1 MKLIF
6 KVLVINLLV
15 IGTVAFCYSQKC
27 SPQLNL
33 PKECYTVEGKVYSS
47 SIKTYDLKRAS
58 LLLFLLGKPSNRST
72 GPNGTILV
80 SEDFIKMEI
89 YYNSSNNRLPEIVTF
104 EFTLFSNELS
114 KYNDNRK
121 ITIYIEDNVLLSENV
136 AVSNS
141 ISIAEHFSFEMKYKN
156 FLKFSEAKDITM
168 QLGKTKIKLKPQH
181 IEALNELNKTVKE
194 FKFLTTSNIWM

>member
-6 KVLVINLLV
+6 KVLVINLLAAGM
-15 IGTVAFCYSQKC
+15 ITSCYSQNC

-47 SIKTYDLKRAS
+47 SDKKYNSKRAS
-58 LLLFLLGKPSNRST
+58 LLLFLLGKPSNRSN
-72 GPNGTILV
+72 GPNATILV
-80 SEDFIKMEI
+80 SEDFLKMSI
-89 YYNSSNNRLPEIVTF
+89 YYSASSNVLPEIVTF

-121 ITIYIEDNVLLSENV
+121 IIIYLKDNVLLSENV
-136 AVSNS
+136 ALSNS